1 MSTPLFGLRWVPDAQ
16 LRPLRYLPNPHAT
29 DFDDA
34 GGSDQRPRSPGSAR
48 RSPASGT
55 DGASHRLQQSVRSLT
70 LRLADAEESVR
81 QKSEQVRW
89 LKEMTKDDARRA
101 RVSRWMNGPLLR
113 VFAAWKRVVRNTIRS
128 TLGDL
133 EAQVAT
139 TTARQRALERDCDEL
154 TRESAVLQQALER
167 FFRIA
172 LDDRVRAN
180 VRSALR
186 RWGSLRQRMRRR
198 KSHAAAAFEKLRL
211 EAARG
216 RILRHLGS
224 RGIDRARRGLM
235 RAALRALHD
244 FATRAVVS
252 TERLT
257 MLRRRTV
264 PRAAFIS
271 LRSYARQRRL
281 CARAVALASRAPS
294 RTVRRAWGTWL
305 TAALKR
311 ATSQRRAE
319 ASQLAETLQE
329 LGLKASQLT
338 TKQMEVEQMR
348 LARSL
353 WGEDEMPEMLQALAA
368 DAAAVER
375 AAVSKSPSAANQQR
389 VASEQSAG
397 WLGSQLRLTVATLD
411 SLKRELARERAAHSS
426 TREEVRRN
434 EAVTE
439 QAFTQLQQALP
450 PPPLAGSGDTLP
462 LRDAPLFPV
471 SDPLPSAHPLPP
483 SPRAR
488 IRTTAPSLPPAPLHD
503 RLRPPPWE
511 VEQPR
516 MPSLTG
522 EG

>member
-439 QAFTQLQQALP
+439 QAFTQLQQALR
-450 PPPLAGSGDTLP
+450 LP
-462 LRDAPLFPV
+462 LWRALATRCPCATPPFSLFP
-471 SDPLPSAHPLPP
+471 
-483 SPRAR
+483 
-488 IRTTAPSLPPAPLHD
+488 TPSLPPTRCHPLPAHAFA
-503 RLRPPPWE
+503 PPP
-511 VEQPR
+511 PPCHPPHYMTASAPPPGR
-516 MPSLTG
+516 LSSPGCRL
-522 EG
+522 